1 MQLIIKKQD
10 NYRLSIAYSTN
21 FQIQHGIEMEF
32 SLLYFSGDGST
43 TRGDKYDLL
52 LETAKYGDRHGFKA
66 VWTPE
71 RHFHPF
77 GGLYPNPSVIAA
89 ALATVTEKIQ
99 LRSGSVVLPL
109 QNPVRVAE
117 EWAVVDNLSH
127 GRVGISFASGWHA
140 DDFLLQP
147 SNYHNRKDVMW
158 SGIEVLQQ
166 LWQGE
171 KVEFLGG
178 TGKPVQIQ
186 TFPRPIQ
193 KQVPIWI
200 TCGADE
206 TFVAAGKIGA
216 NVLTSLLYETTDNLA
231 RQIALYRNSLA
242 EHGYDYKQGKVA
254 LMLHTFIGDNEELVR
269 NQVKEPFCNYIKTH
283 FGLVERL
290 AKQIDLSVNPDTF
303 TEDDRACLFDFAFER
318 YLQGRVMIGTKET
331 CSQTIEH
338 MEKIGVDEIACLID
352 FGLDFYSVMNSLE
365 KLTELKNEQD
375 KQLVGYSAL
384 SFFG

>member
-1 MQLIIKKQD
+1 
-10 NYRLSIAYSTN
+10 
-21 FQIQHGIEMEF
+21 MEF

-43 TRGDKYDLL
+43 TRRDKYDLL
-52 LETAKYGDRHGFKA
+52 LKTAKYADKQGFKA

-89 ALATVTEKIQ
+89 ALATVTENIE
-99 LRSGSVVLPL
+99 LRSGSVVMPL

-147 SNYHNRKDVMW
+147 NNYANRKEAMW
-158 SGIEVLQQ
+158 QGIEVFKQ

-178 TGKPVQIQ
+178 TGKSVQIQ

-193 KQVPIWI
+193 QQVPIWI

-206 TFVAAGKIGA
+206 TFISAGKIGA
-216 NVLTSLLYETTDNLA
+216 NVLTSLLYETTGNLA
-231 RQIALYRNSLA
+231 RQIALYRNSLR
-242 EHGYDYKQGKVA
+242 EHGYNPQQGKVA
-254 LMLHTFIGDNEELVR
+254 LMLHTFIGDDEESIR
-269 NQVKEPFCNYIKTH
+269 SQVKKPFCNYIKTH

-290 AKQIDLSVNPDTF
+290 AKQIDFPVNPDTF
-303 TEDDRACLFDFAFER
+303 TEDDRTCLFDFAFER
-318 YLQGRVMIGTKET
+318 YLQGRVTIGTQET
-331 CSQTIEH
+331 CRQTIAY

-352 FGLDFYSVMNSLE
+352 FGLNFDLVMTSLE
-365 KLTELKNEQD
+365 KLTELKNERD
-375 KQLVGYSAL
+375 KQPIGYSAL
-384 SFFG
+384 SFF

>member
-1 MQLIIKKQD
+1 
-10 NYRLSIAYSTN
+10 
-21 FQIQHGIEMEF
+21 MEF

-43 TRGDKYDLL
+43 TQRNKYDLL
-52 LETAKYGDRHGFKA
+52 LETVKYGDTHGFQA

-89 ALATVTEKIQ
+89 ALATVTKNIQ
-99 LRSGSVVLPL
+99 LRSGSVVMPL

-147 SNYHNRKDVMW
+147 DNYSDRKQAMW
-158 SGIEVLQQ
+158 SGIEVFKQ
-166 LWQGE
+166 LWKGE
-171 KVEFLGG
+171 EVEFLGG

-193 KQVPIWI
+193 AQVPIWI
-200 TCGADE
+200 TCGANE
-206 TFVAAGKIGA
+206 TFIEAGKIGA

-242 EHGYDYKQGKVA
+242 EHGYDAQQGKVA
-254 LMLHTFIGDNEELVR
+254 LMLHTFIGDDEKSIR
-269 NQVKEPFCNYIKTH
+269 IQVKEPFCNYIKTH
-283 FGLVERL
+283 FGLVEKL
-290 AKQIDLSVNPDTF
+290 AEKIDFPVSSDTF
-303 TEDDRACLFDFAFER
+303 TEDDRTCLFNFAFER

-331 CSQTIEH
+331 CGQTIEH
-338 MEKIGVDEIACLID
+338 LEQIGVNEIACLID
-352 FGLDFYSVMNSLE
+352 FGLDFTFVMNSLS
-365 KLTELKNEQD
+365 KLNNLKEEYQN
-375 KQLVGYSAL
+375 KQLVRQYSAL
-384 SFFG
+384 SYF

>member
-1 MQLIIKKQD
+1 
-10 NYRLSIAYSTN
+10 
-21 FQIQHGIEMEF
+21 MEF

-43 TRGDKYDLL
+43 TQRNKYDLL
-52 LETAKYGDRHGFKA
+52 LETVKYGDSHGFKA

-77 GGLYPNPSVIAA
+77 GGLYPNPSVMAA
-89 ALATVTEKIQ
+89 ALATITKNIQ
-99 LRSGSVVLPL
+99 LRSGSVVMPL

-147 SNYHNRKDVMW
+147 SNYANRKEAMW
-158 SGIEVLQQ
+158 KGIEVFKQ

-171 KVEFLGG
+171 EVEFLGG
-178 TGKPVQIQ
+178 TGKPVKIQ

-193 KQVPIWI
+193 PQVPIWI

-206 TFVAAGKIGA
+206 TFIEAGKIGA

-242 EHGYDYKQGKVA
+242 DHGYDSQQGKVA
-254 LMLHTFIGDNEELVR
+254 LMLHTFVGDDPES
-269 NQVKEPFCNYIKTH
+269 VKNKVKKPFCNYIETH

-290 AKQIDLSVNPDTF
+290 AQKIDFPIDTDTF
-303 TEDDRACLFDFAFER
+303 TKEDRACLFDFAFER
-318 YLQGRVMIGTKET
+318 YLQGRVMIGTQES
-331 CSQTIEH
+331 CRQTVEH

-352 FGLDFYSVMNSLE
+352 FGLDFTSVINSLA
-365 KLTELKNEQD
+365 KLKDLKEEYQNQ
-375 KQLVGYSAL
+375 QLVRQYSAL
-384 SFFG
+384 SYF

>member
-1 MQLIIKKQD
+1 
-10 NYRLSIAYSTN
+10 
-21 FQIQHGIEMEF
+21 
-32 SLLYFSGDGST
+32 
-43 TRGDKYDLL
+43 L
-52 LETAKYGDRHGFKA
+52 LETVKYADRHGFKA

-77 GGLYPNPSVIAA
+77 GGLYPNPSVMAA
-89 ALATVTEKIQ
+89 ALATITENIQ

-147 SNYHNRKDVMW
+147 SNYANRKEVMW
-158 SGIEVLQQ
+158 QGIEVFQQ
-166 LWQGE
+166 LWRGE

-178 TGKPVQIQ
+178 TGKPVKIQ

-193 KQVPIWI
+193 PKVPIWI

-206 TFVAAGKIGA
+206 TFISAGKIGA

-231 RQIALYRNSLA
+231 RQIALYRDSLA
-242 EHGYDYKQGKVA
+242 EYGHNSQEGKVS
-254 LMLHTFIGDNEELVR
+254 LMLHTFIGNDEESIR
-269 NQVKEPFCNYIKTH
+269 SQVKEPFCNYIKTH

-290 AKQIDLSVNPDTF
+290 AKQIDIDVDPDTF
-303 TEDDRACLFDFAFER
+303 TESDRASLFEFAFER
-318 YLQGRVMIGTKET
+318 YLQGRVMIGTPEI
-331 CSQTIEH
+331 CSKTIAY

-352 FGLDFYSVMNSLE
+352 FGLDFDAVMASLT
-365 KLTELKNEQD
+365 KLTELKNERD
-375 KQLVGYSAL
+375 KQPVGYSAL
-384 SFFG
+384 SFF

>member
-1 MQLIIKKQD
+1 
-10 NYRLSIAYSTN
+10 
-21 FQIQHGIEMEF
+21 MEL

-43 TRGDKYDLL
+43 TQTDKYNLL
-52 LETAKYGDRHGFKA
+52 LETVKYGDRHGFKA

-77 GGLYPNPSVIAA
+77 GGLYPNPSVITA
-89 ALATVTEKIQ
+89 ALATITKNIQ
-99 LRSGSVVLPL
+99 LRSGSVVMPL

-127 GRVGISFASGWHA
+127 GRVGLSFASGWHA

-147 SNYHNRKDVMW
+147 TNYTNRREAMW
-158 SGIEVLQQ
+158 SGIEVFKQ

-206 TFVAAGKIGA
+206 TFIGAGKIGA

-231 RQIALYRNSLA
+231 RQIVLYRNSLSK
-242 EHGYDYKQGKVA
+242 HGYDPQQGKVA
-254 LMLHTFIGDNEELVR
+254 LMLHTFVGDNEDVIR
-269 NQVKEPFCNYIKTH
+269 SQVKEPFCNYIKTH
-283 FGLVERL
+283 FGLVEKL
-290 AKQIDLSVNPDTF
+290 AKRLDFPINTETL

-331 CSQTIEH
+331 CNQTIKH
-338 MEKIGVDEIACLID
+338 LEKIGVDEIACLID
-352 FGLDFYSVMNSLE
+352 FGLDFDSVMTSLIKLKDLKE
-365 KLTELKNEQD
+365 KFQAHKMIGQ
-375 KQLVGYSAL
+375 YSAL
-384 SFFG
+384 SVFG